1 MRLNGNELT
10 IEDVKRIVYENESVT
25 LETDQLEKVKQ
36 SRTFVEEILS
46 TEQTMY
52 GINTGFGH
60 LANVT
65 INPSD
70 LETLQLNLIHSH
82 ACGVGEPF
90 SEEISRAMVLLRANA
105 LMKGNSGVR
114 PVLIERLVDLLN
126 HRIHPIIPQQGS
138 LGASGDLAP
147 LAHLALVLMG
157 EGEVYY
163 KGTRRPAIQ
172 ALSQEG
178 LQPLALKAKEGLALI
193 NGTQA
198 ITATGCIAYI
208 SAERLMHQALKIAA
222 MTIEGLEGI
231 RMHLMDLFIK
241 HAVIR
246 NRLK

>member
-172 ALSQEG
+172 ADRKS
-178 LQPLALKAKEGLALI
+178 
-193 NGTQA
+193 
-198 ITATGCIAYI
+198 
-208 SAERLMHQALKIAA
+208 
-222 MTIEGLEGI
+222 
-231 RMHLMDLFIK
+231 
-241 HAVIR
+241 VV
-246 NRLK
+246 

>member
-82 ACGVGEPF
+82 A
-90 SEEISRAMVLLRANA
+90 LR
-105 LMKGNSGVR
+105 
-114 PVLIERLVDLLN
+114 
-126 HRIHPIIPQQGS
+126 
-138 LGASGDLAP
+138 
-147 LAHLALVLMG
+147 
-157 EGEVYY
+157 
-163 KGTRRPAIQ
+163 
-172 ALSQEG
+172 
-178 LQPLALKAKEGLALI
+178 
-193 NGTQA
+193 
-198 ITATGCIAYI
+198 CW
-208 SAERLMHQALKIAA
+208 
-222 MTIEGLEGI
+222 
-231 RMHLMDLFIK
+231 
-241 HAVIR
+241 
-246 NRLK
+246 

>member
-25 LETDQLEKVKQ
+25 LETNQLEKVKQ

-208 SAERLMHQALKIAA
+208 SAERLMH
-222 MTIEGLEGI
+222 
-231 RMHLMDLFIK
+231 
-241 HAVIR
+241 
-246 NRLK
+246 